1 MAELVPREAA
11 PSLLVPSSCLPGS
24 KIYFSTS
31 PKAACLPSLPSL
43 PPQPQGD
50 EGLTVP
56 DMDRKPF
63 FIHTRSMSPYDEVPR
78 RVASLSELSC
88 SFSHL
93 AAEAVVPPVIKCSV
107 PASPT
112 SMMARD
118 SGARADY
125 FQKPGIF
132 LFLEGLK
139 LCTGFKW
146 KVLHKTPRHLVLTL
160 CLSRI

>member
-1 MAELVPREAA
+1 MDYRSVAELVSREAA

-43 PPQPQGD
+43 PLQPQGD
-50 EGLTVP
+50 EGLTVS

-63 FIHTRSMSPYDEVPR
+63 FIHTRSISPYDEVPR
-78 RVASLSELSC
+78 RVASLSKLSC
-88 SFSHL
+88 LFSHL
-93 AAEAVVPPVIKCSV
+93 VAEAVVPPLIKCSV
-107 PASPT
+107 PVSPT
-112 SMMARD
+112 SMMVRD

-139 LCTGFKW
+139 LCTGFK
-146 KVLHKTPRHLVLTL
+146 
-160 CLSRI
+160 